1 MKSELALSSPRSL
14 TVPAYQ
20 DDISRLVF
28 DMLSLILTLLGR
40 LGDLPDAMGRPVT
53 MLVVVLDTDC
63 REDYIPQAGR
73 KTFYLLEAC

>member
-1 MKSELALSSPRSL
+1 
-14 TVPAYQ
+14 
-20 DDISRLVF
+20 
-28 DMLSLILTLLGR
+28 MLSLILTLLGR

-63 REDYIPQAGR
+63 RGDYIPQAGR